1 MNRKLVVAAVATA
14 ALAVGGGTLAFAEDD
29 TDRSALAASLRAG
42 ADTVGRDDTDDR
54 DDSRDDRS
62 DDDRGERQTLRG
74 AGITLQEAVAAAL
87 KAVPGTAESAEL
99 DDDDSD
105 RLVWD
110 VDVLGEDGAWH
121 EVSVDADSA
130 DVLERGAGSD
140 DGDDA
145 EDDRDD
151 DTNDRGDDAEDR
163 GKADADDQDGDRDD
177 DRDDDKG
184 GDDRDDDRREG

>member
-42 ADTVGRDDTDDR
+42 ADTDDR

-151 DTNDRGDDAEDR
+151 DTDDRDDDAEDR
-163 GKADADDQDGDRDD
+163 GKADAD

>member
-42 ADTVGRDDTDDR
+42 ADTDDR

-140 DGDDA
+140 DGDD
-145 EDDRDD
+145 
-151 DTNDRGDDAEDR
+151 DTDDRGDDAEDDRGDDAEDDRGDDAEDDR
-163 GKADADDQDGDRDD
+163 GKADADDQDD
-177 DRDDDKG
+177 DRDDGKG

>member
-42 ADTVGRDDTDDR
+42 ADTVGRGDTDDR

-145 EDDRDD
+145 EEDRDD
-151 DTNDRGDDAEDR
+151 D
-163 GKADADDQDGDRDD
+163 ADDR
-177 DRDDDKG
+177 